1 MKQRLLLYALIAA
14 VLFGLYSQVRLRI
27 ERNARGRAEGQAA
40 VAVAKL
46 LGGVAGKRKSE
57 AAIVRTLSPV
67 QKDFV
72 KAIKKASP
80 KAKVDSALT
89 VAVTITDTP
98 TGRIVE
104 TPGAPKEWQ
113 DDYHR
118 FRLEFPEKPDGPYIF
133 HRQQSFR
140 LPGVFV
146 RTPDGKT
153 RVAKLELFELDPITK
168 EVIPITGAEL
178 QAEAEFTFADELP
191 DKPPIFKIRA
201 LAAVD
206 HRLAF
211 GAGVE
216 LLNFER
222 TEKPVLEKVTVSV
235 LGFWDRKTNE
245 GRGVAL
251 VGYRILNTNFVVGPY
266 VGISTTG
273 ATVFGAGA
281 ALQVT
286 R

>member
-1 MKQRLLLYALIAA
+1 MKQRLLLYALILALA
-14 VLFGLYSQVRLRI
+14 FGLYSQVRLRI
-27 ERNARGRAEGQAA
+27 EKNARGRAEGQAA
-40 VAVAKL
+40 AAIAKL
-46 LGGVAGKRKSE
+46 MGGVVGKRKSE
-57 AAIVRTLSPV
+57 AAIVKTLSST

-72 KAIKKASP
+72 KAVKKASP
-80 KAKVDSALT
+80 KAKVDSAIT
-89 VAVTITDTP
+89 VTATIEDSP
-98 TGRIVE
+98 TGRVVE
-104 TPGAPKEWQ
+104 TPGGPKEWR

-118 FRLEFPEKPDGPYIF
+118 FRLEFPETPDGPYTF
-133 HRQQSFR
+133 HRRQSFR

-153 RVAKLELFELDPITK
+153 QVANLELFELDPITK

-178 QAEAEFTFADELP
+178 QAEFTFLDELP

-206 HRLAF
+206 HRAAF

-235 LGFWDRKTNE
+235 LGFWDRKTEE
-245 GRGVAL
+245 GRGVVL
-251 VGYRILNTNFVVGPY
+251 VGYRLLNTNFVVGPY
-266 VGISTTG
+266 VGVSTTG

-281 ALQVT
+281 ALQLT